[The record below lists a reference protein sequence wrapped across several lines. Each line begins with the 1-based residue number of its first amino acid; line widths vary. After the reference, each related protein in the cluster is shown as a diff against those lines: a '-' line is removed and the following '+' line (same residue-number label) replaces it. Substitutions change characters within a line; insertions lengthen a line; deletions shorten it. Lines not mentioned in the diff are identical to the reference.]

1 MNIGSSIRRLTRL
14 FIILFLA
21 LSGGLVYWQV
31 VVAQQVTSNIH
42 NGRHCLADSAPLR
55 GRILDRNGVV
65 LAESKPDPTGICG
78 YRRYYYLDK
87 YPSLASLIGYYISPN
102 FGSSGIEK
110 QYDDYL
116 SGRRGITVLN
126 NTINQTLHRP
136 SVGDDIY
143 LTIDTRMQ
151 QKLDY
156 NFDHQAYNPDQFF
169 VYKTDRG
176 SAIVSNPHT
185 GEILAMLSRPT
196 FDPNRIFQEAS
207 QGNYT
212 YFNSLEKNP
221 EQPLLERPLQSTF
234 VPGSIYKTVTLLAG
248 LDSGKAHL
256 DDPFY
261 NDKIPNH
268 MQALGP
274 VVLGTGDQTETF
286 GPKGNNIDTYTNHY
300 PVNLRY
306 GYTHSDNIIFA
317 QVGVHTGADTW
328 LEYNKRFYVG
338 QQIPFDLPVKISTV
352 APANGKPLGT
362 NQLGENAFGQGIN
375 LVTPLQMTMFDN
387 AIANNGTL
395 MRPTLIQKIVDPNGA
410 TVYSSSPQSLGTP
423 ISDTTASQVR
433 DAMYGVV
440 QCGSGKFGPSAY
452 YDPQLYQS
460 PWHIIAKTGTGQ
472 AAAPGVGAQAWLLT
486 QAPYENP
493 QLTIVAMKENGGE
506 AAPAVGPMVT
516 HTYDDIFKQY
526 MKTPTSPATDPNFC
540 TTTGLLQG

>member
-87 YPSLASLIGYYISPN
+87 YPSLASLLGYYISPN

-126 NTINQTLHRP
+126 NTVNQTLHRP

-234 VPGSIYKTVTLLAG
+234 VPGSIYKTVTLLAA

-261 NDKIPNH
+261 NDKNPNH

-306 GYTHSDNIIFA
+306 GFTHSDNIIFA
-317 QVGVHTGADTW
+317 QVGAHTGADTW

-516 HTYDDIFKQY
+516 HTYDDIFRQY

-540 TTTGLLQG
+540 ATTGLLQG

>member
-1 MNIGSSIRRLTRL
+1 MKIGTSIRRLTQL

-42 NGRHCLADSAPLR
+42 NGRHCLPDSAPLR

-65 LAESKPDPTGICG
+65 LAESKPDPNGICG

-102 FGSSGIEK
+102 YGSSGIEK
-110 QYDDYL
+110 QFDDYL

-156 NFDHQAYNPDQFF
+156 YFDHAAYNPDQFY

-196 FDPNRIFQEAS
+196 FDPNRIFQGAT
-207 QGNYT
+207 QGDFT

-221 EQPLLERPLQSTF
+221 EQPLLERPLQSTY
-234 VPGSIYKTVTLLAG
+234 VPGSIYKTVTLLAS

-261 NDKIPNH
+261 NDHNPNH
-268 MQALGP
+268 LQAIGP
-274 VVLGTGDQTETF
+274 VTLGHGDQTETF

-306 GYTHSDNIIFA
+306 GFTHSDNIIFA
-317 QVGVHTGADTW
+317 QVGAQTGAETW
-328 LEYNKRFYVG
+328 VDYNKRFYVG
-338 QQIPFDLPVKISTV
+338 QQIPFDMPVKVSTV
-352 APANGKPLGT
+352 TPANGKSLGT
-362 NQLGENAFGQGIN
+362 NQLAENAFGQGIN
-375 LVTPLQMTMFDN
+375 QITPLQMIMFDN
-387 AIANNGTL
+387 AIANNGNL

-410 TVYSSSPQSLGTP
+410 TVFSSSPQLLSTP

-440 QCGSGKFGPSAY
+440 QCGSGKFGPTAY

-472 AAAPGVGAQAWLLT
+472 APGAGVGAHAWLLT

-506 AAPAVGPMVT
+506 AAPAVGPLVT
-516 HTYDDIFKQY
+516 HTYDDIFSQY